1 MFDVQSATSLINIV
15 TLVIVYLFSITIA
28 GFVKAYVTQAMG
40 DETAADMGFLSLN
53 PLAHFDFIGAFLLL
67 LFGFGWGRFIPVN
80 PFNIH
85 GVWRRAKLTAAY
97 LADAGVHLTIALM
110 SLIIL
115 VAAYGLQI
123 LIVANPMI
131 LSGYLSHAS
140 LAQLYHE
147 SSSLSIT
154 FAFLLI
160 AMAFFNV
167 FLGVLDLLING
178 FGLGMVLFALRETQG
193 DEHDMQGRVYEM
205 YGHYLVFIIPIV
217 LIFFFAGPL
226 RYLVVY
232 MMSIV
237 GYAVAHLTGGI

>member
-1 MFDVQSATSLINIV
+1 MFDIQSATSIINII
-15 TLVIVYLFSITIA
+15 TLLMVYLFSITIA
-28 GFVKAYVTQAMG
+28 GFIKAYVAHRMG
-40 DETAADMGFLSLN
+40 DETATDLGFLSLN
-53 PLAHFDFIGAFLLL
+53 PMAHFDFIGAFLLL

-97 LADAGVHLTIALM
+97 LADAGVHLAIALI
-110 SLIIL
+110 SLILL
-115 VAAYGLQI
+115 VVIFGLQV

-131 LSGYLSHAS
+131 LSGYLSHAT
-140 LAQLYHE
+140 LAQLYTE

-193 DEHDMQGRVYEM
+193 DEQDMQSKIYEM

-232 MMSIV
+232 MMSII
-237 GYAVAHLTGGI
+237 GYGVAHLTGGI